1 MANPVGRE
9 PTKLHAA
16 GDVRAN
22 VAPTLLA
29 LHTLFVR
36 EHNRIAKEYK
46 RRHRRVRFYPICGV
60 QSYISSY
67 AQKMSKA
74 E

>member
-1 MANPVGRE
+1 MKISIALTNFFQLNTFKLKMANPIGRD

-22 VAPTLLA
+22 VAPTLLV

-46 RRHRRVRFYPICGV
+46 RKHRRVRF
-60 QSYISSY
+60 
-67 AQKMSKA
+67 
-74 E
+74 